1 MSESRRLLLLEFQPI
16 YKQNFLQKRGRTI
29 LCLIVFY
36 VLKVKIYTNNKMEFL
51 INESKKI

>member
-16 YKQNFLQKRGRTI
+16 DKQNFLRKRGRTI

-36 VLKVKIYTNNKMEFL
+36 VLKVKNYTNSKMELL
-51 INESKKI
+51 INESKKT